1 MLKGRRH
8 TDKNGAEVCQ
18 SWQLNLY
25 KVLWELLALVSVM
38 LYTL

>member
-18 SWQLNLY
+18 SCQLNLC
-25 KVLWELLALVSVM
+25 KVL
-38 LYTL
+38 